1 MQFMIIDGAVRPSSR
16 KPAPGGVTLTGA
28 SGRGRQTVNNAA
40 ALRQQQRKR
49 QQLLEQRQ
57 QQTAAVSSDQM
68 LSRPQA
74 PPSPQRSM
82 TDSQPSS
89 RGDSE
94 RQGTGREMG
103 KDRGEQRED
112 KVTPTTTATNRN
124 GDNVTAKELD
134 EHEAVRYLMVN
145 FHYLCKIKLVWCM
158 WVWEVWTLFV
168 NGAYWFY
175 GWFLMMDNGH

>member
-1 MQFMIIDGAVRPSSR
+1 MIVDGAMRLSSR
-16 KPAPGGVTLTGA
+16 KPAPGGVTLTGV
-28 SGRGRQTVNNAA
+28 SSRGRQTVNNAA

-57 QQTAAVSSDQM
+57 QQAAAVSSDQM

-74 PPSPQRSM
+74 PPSPQQSM

-89 RGDSE
+89 RGDGE
-94 RQGTGREMG
+94 RRGTGREMG

-112 KVTPTTTATNRN
+112 KVTPTMTGRQGDAATNRN

-158 WVWEVWTLFV
+158 GGMVPVC
-168 NGAYWFY
+168 
-175 GWFLMMDNGH
+175 

>member
-1 MQFMIIDGAVRPSSR
+1 MIVDGVMRPSSR
-16 KPAPGGVTLTGA
+16 KPAPGGVTLTGT

-57 QQTAAVSSDQM
+57 QQAAAVSSDQM

-74 PPSPQRSM
+74 PQRST

-89 RGDSE
+89 RGDGE

-112 KVTPTTTATNRN
+112 KVTPTTTGRQGDTAANRN

-134 EHEAVRYLMVN
+134 EHEAVRYLVVN
-145 FHYLCKIKLVWCM
+145 FH
-158 WVWEVWTLFV
+158 
-168 NGAYWFY
+168 
-175 GWFLMMDNGH
+175 